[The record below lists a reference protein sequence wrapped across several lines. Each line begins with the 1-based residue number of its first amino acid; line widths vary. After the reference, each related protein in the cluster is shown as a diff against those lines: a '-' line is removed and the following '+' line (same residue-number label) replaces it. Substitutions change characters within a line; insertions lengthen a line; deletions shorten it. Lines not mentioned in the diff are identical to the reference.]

1 MADSNLN
8 EPVII
13 QATRLDTSVLPRNI
27 FSQSYLLYVIAQG
40 TDVGNVANKANEA
53 GQGAYDA
60 QVRNDEQD
68 VILVDHEIRLASAEA
83 KIQDHETRI
92 TNAEAAIVGLD
103 SRLTTAEN
111 DIDYLTDEVAA
122 IQNTLSDHET
132 RIDALEYATT
142 RKKSEVVYSGV
153 SVTIPTAPTN
163 LVSLLKTLTPSSG
176 SLAPFFDTVNNKMV
190 VFNENKTLFF
200 KLSIVGTW
208 PSGTANRSMQLTFSG
223 SVPDTLV
230 SSRNAA
236 TTTDNILLA
245 TFFSVDKD
253 GFLATNG
260 STLTIQSNG
269 AAFTATTIKII
280 AEQ

>member
-8 EPVII
+8 VPVII

-83 KIQDHETRI
+83 KIRDHETRI

-111 DIDYLTDEVAA
+111 DIDYLTDEVVA
-122 IQNTLSDHET
+122 IQNTLLDHET

-176 SLAPFFDTVNNKMV
+176 TLAPFFDTVNNKMV

-208 PSGTANRSMQLTFSG
+208 PSGTTNRSMQLTFSG

>member
-8 EPVII
+8 VPVII
-13 QATRLDTSVLPRNI
+13 QATRLDTSILPRNI